1 MKVFLIILLIIALL
15 PAVFFVIAFVA
26 NALMITTGKLTR
38 EELAIKAEKYN
49 AQKKA
54 RKNAKKAKICC
65 SLSDFTSY
73 PSPLNYW
80 GLWH

>member
-26 NALMITTGKLTR
+26 NALMIATGKLTR

-49 AQKKA
+49 TQKKA
-54 RKNAKKAKICC
+54 KANLKKVKNRC
-65 SLSDFTSY
+65 SLLDYTSY
-73 PSPLNYW
+73 PSPLNDW
-80 GLWH
+80 GLWN